1 MKNSKQLFLPF
12 FSIVALL
19 SLAFLSFSPAFAVN
33 LMEDS
38 TVDGTISTVNPDGT
52 ITVINEVGNEYI
64 LTLPEGT
71 DPASLVPGTRVELN
85 VIVNE
90 DGSITVV
97 SYAIDDRQSGYYCSQ
112 SEDLH
117 PAGNKIAIQLGL
129 DYATVQSMFCN
140 DYLGWGEIK
149 NLLDASAKFG
159 IDPAALL
166 AARESGL
173 GWGEIKHEYGITN
186 GKPEDKPTGK
196 PENPGNSN
204 GNGNS
209 NKPDKPDKPANPN
222 KPN

>member
-1 MKNSKQLFLPF
+1 MNRSKQLILPF
-12 FSIVALL
+12 LSIVALL
-19 SLAFLSFSPAFAVN
+19 SLAFLSFSPALAVN
-33 LMEDS
+33 LMEES

-52 ITVINEVGNEYI
+52 ITVIDEVGNEYI

-71 DPASLVPGTRVELN
+71 DPATLEPGTRVELD

-90 DGSITVV
+90 DGSTTVV
-97 SYAIDDRQSGYYCSQ
+97 SYVIDDRRSGYYCSQ

-117 PAGNKIAIQLGL
+117 PAGNKIATQMGV

-149 NLLDASAKFG
+149 NLLGASAKFG
-159 IDPAALL
+159 LDPAAIL
-166 AARESGL
+166 AARSSGM
-173 GWGEIKHEYGITN
+173 GWGEIKHQFGISN
-186 GKPEDKPTGK
+186 GKPENKPSGK
-196 PENPGNSN
+196 PENP